1 MLIEHWDAFYEQAV
15 ALYRQNPLKTRFV
28 TKYRHCD
35 GKLWLKVTDDA
46 TCLQYKTD
54 QQTDLR
60 KIEKLNRMFFSL
72 MATGDAPAEDV
83 EMAAAE
89 QQQQQHGQQ
98 RHGQQQQQQQQQ
110 KGKKTRKG

>member
-46 TCLQYKTD
+46 TVRRWGVAAPASGGRQLVRRASPLILLSSCCQSEHAVLAIQD
-54 QQTDLR
+54 RPAD
-60 KIEKLNRMFFSL
+60 
-72 MATGDAPAEDV
+72 GPAED
-83 EMAAAE
+83 
-89 QQQQQHGQQ
+89 
-98 RHGQQQQQQQQQ
+98 
-110 KGKKTRKG
+110 